1 MRDKSLIQRKAL
13 KNAKDFDV
21 LTDSSFKRPYSLV
34 AIPGFDLVSFRRTG
48 KSRTQKTNMTTKNS
62 THKLAL
68 SITASILAACGAQ
81 AYEVPLTSLNTNL
94 PPIDFHGFLSQGFL
108 DSSKYNY
115 LGDSSR
121 GSFDFT
127 EMGVNASMNP
137 FPRTRITAQGF
148 DFDTGNVGEYHP
160 FLDYALAEYTI
171 NDEIGIRAGR
181 IRRPQGIYNAIQ
193 DIDLART
200 YVLLPQGM
208 YDARW
213 RDWSAGLDGGELFGS
228 FSLGKDSKAG
238 SLSYEAYGGV
248 VNMTDDGGVA
258 RYIENRPG
266 GDMLYDGIDA
276 TPMMGIQVWYNT
288 PIDGLRFGASFAY
301 MDGFGFTLHNLPT
314 ALEYYYPGY
323 GEKARNV
330 GNVNFEQYSAEYL
343 WKNWTFQAEFYTYNF
358 SGHSYVSIPG
368 MPNID
373 ADPVL
378 GSAGDNN
385 QTWYGAASY
394 RFNKYFELGGYY
406 TEWRDHDSSPTAYQN
421 DLALS
426 LRVDPKDW
434 WTFKVEGHYIRGTG
448 LLRDNAANAGFTM
461 NGDGWFM
468 LAVKS
473 TFSF

>member
-1 MRDKSLIQRKAL
+1 MRGKRLIQRKTL
-13 KNAKDFDV
+13 KNVKDFDV
-21 LTDSSFKRPYSLV
+21 LADSSPKRPYSLV

-248 VNMTDDGGVA
+248 VNMSDDGGVA
-258 RYIENRPG
+258 RYIESNG
-266 GDMLYDGIDA
+266 GQLMGIDQ
-276 TPMMGIQVWYNT
+276 TPMFGGQVWYNT
-288 PIDGLRFGASFAY
+288 PVDGLRFGASFAY
-301 MDGFGFTLHNLPT
+301 MDGFGYSASGLH
-314 ALEYYYPGY
+314 G
-323 GEKARNV
+323 K

-343 WKNWTFQAEFYTYNF
+343 WKNWTFQSEFYTY
-358 SGHSYVSIPG
+358 SYTGHFYIPALNNAVYG
-368 MPNID
+368 PT
-373 ADPVL
+373 
-378 GSAGDNN
+378 GDNN
-385 QTWYGAASY
+385 QTWYTAASY

-406 TEWRDHDSSPTAYQN
+406 TEWRDYEGASPAYQN